1 MTMPSANSPIE
12 KQLVPL
18 SEPAIAW
25 LKHLQ
30 HERRLSTETVSRYLM
45 HWQRFAALLHLLP
58 NAKVTLQLSKLTP
71 NCPLFEL
78 DALSLRALL
87 GQLHRQGLDG
97 KTLAQMLAALR
108 NYFRF
113 AERENWID
121 HNPISGVKP
130 PKSKKKLPAVLDV
143 DQTKQWVE
151 IDTQSELG
159 LRDAAMLE
167 LFYSCGLR
175 LSELCQLRWTDLSF
189 AAAEVRVLGKGN
201 KTRALPIG
209 KMALHALQN
218 WRNEQCLATTRTPH
232 TSTPQESFV
241 FPGRNGAS
249 ISPRAVQLRVKLL
262 AQRQGLWQR
271 TYPHLLRHSFA
282 SHILESSGDLRAV
295 QELLGHQD
303 IKTTQV
309 YTHLNF
315 QHLAQVYDS
324 AHPRA
329 KKTATAKK
337 P

>member
-1 MTMPSANSPIE
+1 MSNNKSNTATDAPTPF
-12 KQLVPL
+12 
-18 SEPAIAW
+18 SEPARAW
-25 LKHLQ
+25 LQHLQ
-30 HERRLSTETVSRYLM
+30 HERRLSTQTVSRYAM
-45 HWQRFAALLHLLP
+45 HWQRFAALLASLP
-58 NAKVTLQLSKLTP
+58 KSPFGNHFSDRASS
-71 NCPLFEL
+71 CPLLRL
-78 DALSLRALL
+78 DALNLRAIL

-130 PKSKKKLPAVLDV
+130 PKAKKKLPAVLDV

-151 IDTQSELG
+151 VDVQAELG

-175 LSELCQLRWTDLSF
+175 LSELCHLRWKDLSLE
-189 AAAEVRVLGKGN
+189 AAEVRVLGKGN
-201 KTRALPIG
+201 KTRLLPVG
-209 KMALHALQN
+209 KMALQALKN
-218 WRNEQCLATTRTPH
+218 WRAEQAKQIASPTHHPA
-232 TSTPQESFV
+232 SADAFV
-241 FPGRNGAS
+241 FPGRDDGP
-249 ISPRAVQLRVKLL
+249 ISARAVQLRVKLL

-282 SHILESSGDLRAV
+282 SHMLESSGDLRAV
-295 QELLGHQD
+295 QELLGHAD

-315 QHLAQVYDS
+315 QHLAQVYDG

-329 KKTATAKK
+329 KKQNK
-337 P
+337 PD